1 MFSFAGENFVQLGR
15 LHEAELSFYKAIS
28 LDNTFIPA
36 HKNLIALYRQM
47 NDKKNLLTALMRY
60 RALLPATDETAQQ
73 LDREI
78 AGLRAQR

>member
-1 MFSFAGENFVQLGR
+1 
-15 LHEAELSFYKAIS
+15 
-28 LDNTFIPA
+28 
-36 HKNLIALYRQM
+36 
-47 NDKKNLLTALMRY
+47 MRY